1 MISRMLA
8 VSLAVACSLWA
19 CTPALE
25 PAPDLTLPESE
36 ESPPAAEE
44 RVIAP
49 TPEMLDATLLGD
61 PAEMAAAV
69 APLSGCPAPS
79 TCPAIYG
86 SCGSWSSYTECSF
99 SCSSDPWCSC
109 GPDIP
114 DQPPC
119 EPNPYDTRGFTIY
132 KSFRVC
138 FKAGGGSCTEWRQAY
153 SNSCGC

>member
-8 VSLAVACSLWA
+8 VSLAAACSLWA
-19 CTPALE
+19 CMPVPE

-36 ESPPAAEE
+36 GAPPAAEE

-49 TPEMLDATLLGD
+49 ELLDATLFGN
-61 PAEMAAAV
+61 PAELAAGA
-69 APLSGCPAPS
+69 ASLSGCPAPS

-99 SCSSDPWCSC
+99 SCNSDPWCSC
-109 GPDIP
+109 GPDVP
-114 DQPPC
+114 DQPAC

-132 KSFRVC
+132 SSFRVC
-138 FKAGGGSCTEWRQAY
+138 FKAGGGSCTEWRQGY